1 MKHPCI
7 HFHAGRWLQFR
18 CAKRP
23 TIKKVVND
31 AREFYKS
38 RNINHLISLAIR
50 IKESYIEHSFYNRVL
65 VISYFMKVDKTEN
78 ALIDV
83 LDDKIIKPIEA
94 LYFTNSKHKK
104 MLLDLGIYERYKRY
118 IKDYR

>member
-1 MKHPCI
+1 M
-7 HFHAGRWLQFR
+7 
-18 CAKRP
+18 
-23 TIKKVVND
+23 
-31 AREFYKS
+31 
-38 RNINHLISLAIR
+38 ISLAIR